1 MTTAPMTEPVSRY
14 TRQKAYTPMSQTMAA
29 RIISAFLLNMKM
41 PNNHH
46 PAGPILHHNSLQSP
60 YRYREQF
67 G

>member
-1 MTTAPMTEPVSRY
+1 
-14 TRQKAYTPMSQTMAA
+14 MSQTMEA